1 MNDEQP
7 TLFLGNDL
15 LGLSTLVFL
24 VDPMTNTFWHRVI
37 WHRVI
42 PNDNYHGQIEKLN
55 QQIAGLHTVEFRTS
69 PDAEQTLFMAFSLF
83 CKDLSKAYELYEYAS
98 YIKRSRKPAADTGMR
113 AVMWQS
119 GSQLFND
126 TFVVNTETGDYWNG
140 NLITTVLKELN
151 MTLTGAKRSR
161 RFQSYLENYPTLLKG
176 RFGERHVTVLKDE
189 TGALTRFY
197 AETDRF
203 TRELKLKEIDNKAEK
218 MTLAEFLE
226 RYDNK
231 ENKE

>member
-1 MNDEQP
+1 MNNEIP
-7 TLFLGNDL
+7 TLFMDTTPDG
-15 LGLSTLVFL
+15 STMLVLL
-24 VDPMTNTFWHRVI
+24 VDPYTRTYWHGYMSRSTFYVQNKELRQ
-37 WHRVI
+37 R
-42 PNDNYHGQIEKLN
+42 
-55 QQIAGLHTVEFRTS
+55 IAGLRTIYFEPS
-69 PDAEQTLFMAFSLF
+69 TDAEYTLATAFNMFCMDFTSGRSL
-83 CKDLSKAYELYEYAS
+83 DEYAS
-98 YIKRSRKPAADTGMR
+98 YLKRSRKAIAATGMR

-119 GSQLFND
+119 GSRLFND

-140 NLITTVLKELN
+140 NLITTALKELS

-161 RFQSYLENYPTLLKG
+161 RFQSYLENYPILLKG

-203 TRELKLKEIDNKAEK
+203 TRKLKLKEIDNKAEK

-226 RYDNK
+226 RYDIK
-231 ENKE
+231 EDKQ